1 VFAGGFLQHALG
13 LRDDFLAHA
22 IAGDRRYCEGLHATL
37 ILQRYVG
44 QAGSLAGS
52 LRGGWLPPLW
62 RKHAD

>member
-1 VFAGGFLQHALG
+1 
-13 LRDDFLAHA
+13 
-22 IAGDRRYCEGLHATL
+22 
-37 ILQRYVG
+37 VG